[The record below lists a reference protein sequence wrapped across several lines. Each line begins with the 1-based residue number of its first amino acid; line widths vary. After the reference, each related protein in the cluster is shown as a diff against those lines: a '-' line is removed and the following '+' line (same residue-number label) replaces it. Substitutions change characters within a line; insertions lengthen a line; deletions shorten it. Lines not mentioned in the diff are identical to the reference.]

1 MNNTLRQ
8 LEKNL
13 RTFAKRCKGIS
24 YNKTLLFTFLFTG
37 LTGYVLKAAPS
48 DAEETLQK
56 DVNATI
62 LDLRQSF
69 KRTKEQNEKFLENA
83 NLEMAQLMMQG
94 EQVIK
99 SNWASWQFGFGGMFN
114 TQLSRY
120 RGFGGKSDD
129 IKYSRTNDLTKYVFD
144 ANQNHWNATT
154 LDIKKNKEPDSK
166 SIDPADIHQ
175 GYEPNTVTKLERV
188 RLLDDANFNVSV
200 TAPTAGYYT
209 ATYPITQAA
218 RTVTIGNVATTIDVS
233 AFNDHRSENGGTYT
247 QTENENTNTNG
258 NTNATTVGAGPIT
271 TAITSMST
279 PTTSITPATY
289 NNGVTA
295 TRLHHNNVT
304 VYNTAAGAKNNSVGN
319 IVVDYSDNTPSGW
332 SPSVFRDLGAYFDG
346 ANNGT
351 VGDVDIRHSGVTGVR
366 SASSGTI
373 TIQNNIYS
381 TNSSTGLGIYMEGS
395 GTIKVGKIELP
406 GASIG
411 IHQTD

>member
-83 NLEMAQLMMQG
+83 NIEMAQLMMQG

-129 IKYSRTNDLTKYVFD
+129 IKIF
-144 ANQNHWNATT
+144 
-154 LDIKKNKEPDSK
+154 KNKRP
-166 SIDPADIHQ
+166 
-175 GYEPNTVTKLERV
+175 Y
-188 RLLDDANFNVSV
+188 
-200 TAPTAGYYT
+200 
-209 ATYPITQAA
+209 
-218 RTVTIGNVATTIDVS
+218 
-233 AFNDHRSENGGTYT
+233 
-247 QTENENTNTNG
+247 
-258 NTNATTVGAGPIT
+258 
-271 TAITSMST
+271 
-279 PTTSITPATY
+279 
-289 NNGVTA
+289 
-295 TRLHHNNVT
+295 
-304 VYNTAAGAKNNSVGN
+304 
-319 IVVDYSDNTPSGW
+319 
-332 SPSVFRDLGAYFDG
+332 
-346 ANNGT
+346 
-351 VGDVDIRHSGVTGVR
+351 
-366 SASSGTI
+366 
-373 TIQNNIYS
+373 
-381 TNSSTGLGIYMEGS
+381 
-395 GTIKVGKIELP
+395 KICV
-406 GASIG
+406 
-411 IHQTD
+411 

>member
-99 SNWASWQFGFGGMFN
+99 SNWTSWQFGFGGMFN

-166 SIDPADIHQ
+166 SIDPADVHQ

-188 RLLDDANFNVSV
+188 RLLDDANFNVAV

-218 RTVTIGNVATTIDVS
+218 RTVTIGSVATTIDVS

-247 QTENENTNTNG
+247 QTENANTNTNA
-258 NTNATTVGAGPIT
+258 NTATLAAPTPIT
-271 TAITSMST
+271 SA
-279 PTTSITPATY
+279 PT
-289 NNGVTA
+289 
-295 TRLHHNNVT
+295 
-304 VYNTAAGAKNNSVGN
+304 
-319 IVVDYSDNTPSGW
+319 
-332 SPSVFRDLGAYFDG
+332 
-346 ANNGT
+346 GT
-351 VGDVDIRHSGVTGVR
+351 V
-366 SASSGTI
+366 
-373 TIQNNIYS
+373 
-381 TNSSTGLGIYMEGS
+381 
-395 GTIKVGKIELP
+395 
-406 GASIG
+406 
-411 IHQTD
+411 

>member
-99 SNWASWQFGFGGMFN
+99 SNWTSWQFGFGGMFN

-175 GYEPNTVTKLERV
+175 GYEPNTVTKLDRV
-188 RLLDDANFNVSV
+188 KLLDDVNFNVAV
-200 TAPTAGYYT
+200 TAPPAGYYGFDRQMVAPRGYNAITGYEINTNT
-209 ATYPITQAA
+209 AT
-218 RTVTIGNVATTIDVS
+218 R
-233 AFNDHRSENGGTYT
+233 NDHRSDQGGVFV
-247 QTENENTNTNG
+247 NTSN
-258 NTNATTVGAGPIT
+258 
-271 TAITSMST
+271 
-279 PTTSITPATY
+279 
-289 NNGVTA
+289 
-295 TRLHHNNVT
+295 
-304 VYNTAAGAKNNSVGN
+304 
-319 IVVDYSDNTPSGW
+319 
-332 SPSVFRDLGAYFDG
+332 
-346 ANNGT
+346 ANNW
-351 VGDVDIRHSGVTGVR
+351 SGNAI
-366 SASSGTI
+366 ASSGSVTFASGPATVTNADI
-373 TIQNNIYS
+373 AQKAYSPYSANVSPSGNNRVNNAWGNVINRYDNS
-381 TNSSTGLGIYMEGS
+381 TVHL
-395 GTIKVGKIELP
+395 VR
-406 GASIG
+406 
-411 IHQTD
+411 IH

>member
-99 SNWASWQFGFGGMFN
+99 SNWTSWQFGFGGMFN

-175 GYEPNTVTKLERV
+175 GYEPNTVTKLDRV
-188 RLLDDANFNVSV
+188 KLLDDVNFNVAV
-200 TAPTAGYYT
+200 TAPPAGYYGFDRQMVT
-209 ATYPITQAA
+209 PRGYNAITGYE
-218 RTVTIGNVATTIDVS
+218 TNTNVATR
-233 AFNDHRSENGGTYT
+233 NDHRSDQGGTFSLAA
-247 QTENENTNTNG
+247 NTNG
-258 NTNATTVGAGPIT
+258 NANANTISVTLPTVTTIGAV
-271 TAITSMST
+271 ST
-279 PTTSITPATY
+279 PSVSAVAYSQRPVYNGATY
-289 NNGVTA
+289 KFS
-295 TRLHHNNVT
+295 R
-304 VYNTAAGAKNNSVGN
+304 
-319 IVVDYSDNTPSGW
+319 
-332 SPSVFRDLGAYFDG
+332 
-346 ANNGT
+346 
-351 VGDVDIRHSGVTGVR
+351 
-366 SASSGTI
+366 
-373 TIQNNIYS
+373 
-381 TNSSTGLGIYMEGS
+381 
-395 GTIKVGKIELP
+395 
-406 GASIG
+406 
-411 IHQTD
+411 